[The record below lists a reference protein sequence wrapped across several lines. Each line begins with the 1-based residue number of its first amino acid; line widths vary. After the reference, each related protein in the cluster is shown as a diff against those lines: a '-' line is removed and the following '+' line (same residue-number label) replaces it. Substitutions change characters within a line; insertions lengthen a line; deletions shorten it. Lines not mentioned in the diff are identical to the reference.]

1 MFKFALFR
9 NHLTGNK
16 NDYLGVPQS
25 TKNKSTE
32 DIIQQITHPGSILK
46 ETECAAV
53 INDFF
58 KAIASNLQE
67 GVGFTN
73 EFIRISPGVTGV
85 FNGIND
91 QFDPTR
97 HHKQVNI
104 VGGKELKAAVE
115 EMLVE
120 KVAASVRQPEINSVY
135 DLKSQQNNAALTPG
149 HMIELSGSL
158 LKVDIELAD
167 EGIFLVN
174 TADGSEIKIAQIH
187 TNLPSKLSGMLPDS
201 LVPGGYNLIVRN
213 RPEGNKNLMSG
224 SFAEDL
230 TVS

>member
-9 NHLTGNK
+9 NHLTGND
-16 NDYLGVPQS
+16 NDYLAVPQS
-25 TKNKSTE
+25 TENKRTE
-32 DIIQQITHPGSILK
+32 DIIHQITIPGSILK

-73 EFIRISPGVTGV
+73 EFIRINPGVSGV

-91 QFDPTR
+91 QFDPNR
-97 HHKQVNI
+97 HHKQVNV
-104 VGGKELKAAVE
+104 VGGKEFKAAVE
-115 EMLVE
+115 EMPVE
-120 KVAASVRQPEINSVY
+120 KVAASVRQPEIKSVY
-135 DLKSQQNNAALTPG
+135 DFKSQQNNAVLTPG
-149 HMIELSGSL
+149 HMIELRGRL
-158 LKVDIELAD
+158 LKLDTELTD
-167 EGIFLVN
+167 EGIFIVN
-174 TADGSEIKIAQIH
+174 TTDDSEFKIVQIH
-187 TNLPSKLSGMLPDS
+187 TNLPSKLLGMLPDE
-201 LVPGGYNLIVRN
+201 LAPGVYNLVVRN

-224 SFAEDL
+224 SLTEGL